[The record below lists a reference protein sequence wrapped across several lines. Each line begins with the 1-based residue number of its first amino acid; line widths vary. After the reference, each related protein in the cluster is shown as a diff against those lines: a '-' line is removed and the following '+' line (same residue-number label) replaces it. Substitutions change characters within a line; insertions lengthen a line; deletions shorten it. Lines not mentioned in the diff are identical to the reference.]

1 MNLLGISRSIR
12 FSLVNRLSLSIRID
26 RDRWVKPVD
35 PVQSG
40 QSVKPVDPVQSG
52 QSVKPVDPGQSG
64 QSVKPVDPGQSGQSS
79 SISEVYPLTNF
90 RS

>member
-1 MNLLGISRSIR
+1 MNLLGI
-12 FSLVNRLSLSIRID
+12 SLSIRID
-26 RDRWVKPVD
+26 RDRW
-35 PVQSG
+35 
-40 QSVKPVDPVQSG
+40 VKPVDPVQSG

-79 SISEVYPLTNF
+79 SISGVYPLTNF